1 MMKQFLG
8 VATLAAGA
16 VMATGAMAGAADSR
30 VDYKV
35 TDRIAG
41 ADGGWDFARVDATRG
56 VLYVARSNAVMAVDL
71 ATRKVRDLAP
81 ANGGHQVLTLDHG
94 AIVVETD
101 GKTNLTRFIDAA
113 SGALV
118 AQVPSGVKPDAA
130 FHNDAAGTIVVMSP
144 GDDTITSIDARTHAV
159 VGTMKLAG
167 GLEYA
172 VSNGKGGAY
181 VNLRTQTASRR
192 LT

>member
-16 VMATGAMAGAADSR
+16 VVATGAMAGAADSR

-101 GKTNLTRFIDAA
+101 GKTNSALHRCGQWRARGA
-113 SGALV
+113 S
-118 AQVPSGVKPDAA
+118 AQRRE
-130 FHNDAAGTIVVMSP
+130 AG
-144 GDDTITSIDARTHAV
+144 R
-159 VGTMKLAG
+159 
-167 GLEYA
+167 GL
-172 VSNGKGGAY
+172 S
-181 VNLRTQTASRR
+181 Q
-192 LT
+192 